1 MERCGEEV
9 VRECIVPGVE
19 GMEGGWKSCTPE
31 LLYLLLLLEKHYG
44 KVIALVTLHNMAI
57 SVVTLHN
64 TAITV
69 VTLHNMVSR

>member
-1 MERCGEEV
+1 MVMGDLVERCGEEV

-19 GMEGGWKSCTPE
+19 GVEGGWKSCTPE

-44 KVIALVTLHNMAI
+44 KVITVI
-57 SVVTLHN
+57 TLHN